1 MPPTQAYN
9 EPVKYEPLPQPP
21 ARSGGQTGG
30 RPGPGETARSGYPR
44 RPQPGVLG
52 GQRRR
57 SWIRWT
63 WPLLVAVLVG
73 STMGVGVAALIHVPR
88 VESLASF
95 TPSLVTQL
103 LATDGTAFASFA
115 RERRMMLKEGE
126 IPPLLEQALLAS
138 EDSNFFQHG
147 GIDALGIARA
157 ALDDLRAGRMKE
169 GASTISMQLA
179 RTLFLTRERK
189 WRRKIEESLVAVE
202 LEKNFSKQ
210 QIITLYLNLVN
221 LGHGNYGIEAAS
233 RYYFGKPA
241 KALTLPEAATL
252 IGIIPA
258 PSRYSPYREPELVLR
273 QRNRVLRLMLEN
285 HLINGAAY
293 QQAIAQPMLVTS
305 QQPEESFAP
314 YFAEEVRKYL
324 EATYGANMLYEGG
337 LQVQTTLDP
346 RIQRAAEQAIR
357 AGLLHV
363 DHRRGWGGPIAQ
375 LDEAAIEQ
383 QVLPAA
389 FVEGEPVVGR
399 WYQGIVLS
407 ADRGTAQVRIGKR
420 LFTLDPKGMAW
431 TGRTHPGDL
440 LRRGVVAWFRFEPV
454 EVKPAKGKK
463 PAREAAAAEA
473 GAGAGAAAAAPK
485 RLVLEQQPRME
496 AAGLVIESRTG
507 AIRAMVGGWDFARNK
522 FNRITQA
529 RRQVGSAFKPFVY
542 GAALEQGW
550 TAADTLLDAPT
561 SFIGADGKLSYH
573 PQNYYHNHY
582 GIVTLRRALELSI
595 NVPTVK
601 LLDLIGGSK
610 VVSFAHRCGVRTPLP
625 TWPSIALGS
634 ADLVPLEL
642 AASYATIANQGTH
655 IEPYMIERIASPDGQ
670 VLEQHFPTAY
680 TSTDPAVAYVLTHML
695 EGVVARGTAYA
706 IKDLPVDIA
715 GKTGTT
721 DDFTDAWFVGFT
733 PRYTILTWIGYDVK
747 RSLGQGMSG
756 AVAALPMW
764 RGIVEVGLKDGWIQ
778 KGETFVPP
786 PGIVN
791 RDIDYYTGLLA
802 GQASPKV
809 VKEAFVA
816 GTEPAREYNTR
827 WSTITTLPW
836 YQQRPF
842 YIPKEG
848 EKMPQKGAPPPP
860 GAQPPAPPQSPTPG
874 GEGNER

>member
-1 MPPTQAYN
+1 
-9 EPVKYEPLPQPP
+9 VKYEPLPQPP
-21 ARSGGQTGG
+21 ARSGGQTGA
-30 RPGPGETARSGYPR
+30 RRGPAETAGSGYPP
-44 RPQPGVLG
+44 RPQPGVRG
-52 GQRRR
+52 GRRRR

-103 LATDGTAFASFA
+103 LAVDGGAFASFA

-169 GASTISMQLA
+169 GASTLSMQLA

-258 PSRYSPYREPELVLR
+258 PSRYSPYREPEMVLR

-285 HLINGAAY
+285 HLINDAAY
-293 QQAIAQPMLVTS
+293 QQAIAQPLLVTS

-363 DHRRGWGGPIAQ
+363 DHRRGWGGPIAK

-389 FVEGEPVVGR
+389 FAEGEPVVGR

-407 ADRGTAQVRIGKR
+407 ADRGAAQVRIGKR
-420 LFTLDPKGMAW
+420 QFTLDPKGMAW

-440 LRRGVVAWFRFEPV
+440 LRRGMVAWFRFEPA
-454 EVKPAKGKK
+454 EVKPPKGKK
-463 PAREAAAAEA
+463 PAREAAGAATEP
-473 GAGAGAAAAAPK
+473 GAGAAGTAAGAPPAPK

-706 IKDLPVDIA
+706 IKDLQVDIA

-764 RGIVEVGLKDGWIQ
+764 RGVVEAGLKDGWIQ
-778 KGETFVPP
+778 KGETFSPP
-786 PGIVN
+786 PGIVY

-809 VKEAFVA
+809 VKEAFVG

-860 GAQPPAPPQSPTPG
+860 GTQPPPPPPSPTPG